1 MNTDQTISIRRELPT
16 TETASQLIH
25 ELDTYLSP
33 MYPEESQ
40 HGYSIEKLV
49 EQKVEFFVLYH
60 DERPAGCA
68 GIQFFPDPAEPSGT
82 YGELKR
88 MYVRDQFRGLGLGK
102 TLLRHIER
110 VAIERGVVS
119 LRLETGIHQPEAIGL
134 YESNGFRRVPP
145 FGEYREDPLSYFY
158 EKCPGLAVPL
168 PLRARAHGRGG
179 AHDDPRGGH
188 LPRTPRA
195 ASGMKISKTM
205 AAT

>member
-1 MNTDQTISIRRELPT
+1 MNIDETVAIRRELPT
-16 TETASQLIH
+16 TETASQLIR
-25 ELDTYLSP
+25 ELDAYLSP

-40 HGYSIEKLV
+40 HGYNIEKLV
-49 EQKVEFFVLYH
+49 EQKVDFFVLYH

-134 YESNGFRRVPP
+134 YESSGFRRIPP

-158 EKCPGLAVPL
+158 EKRLG
-168 PLRARAHGRGG
+168 
-179 AHDDPRGGH
+179 
-188 LPRTPRA
+188 
-195 ASGMKISKTM
+195 
-205 AAT
+205 

>member
-1 MNTDQTISIRRELPT
+1 MNTDKTISIRRELPT
-16 TETASQLIH
+16 TETASQLIR
-25 ELDTYLSP
+25 ELDAYLSP

-134 YESNGFRRVPP
+134 YESSGFRRVPP
-145 FGEYREDPLSYFY
+145 FGEYREDP
-158 EKCPGLAVPL
+158 
-168 PLRARAHGRGG
+168 
-179 AHDDPRGGH
+179 
-188 LPRTPRA
+188 
-195 ASGMKISKTM
+195 
-205 AAT
+205 

>member
-1 MNTDQTISIRRELPT
+1 MNTDKTISIRRELPT
-16 TETASQLIH
+16 TQTASQLIR
-25 ELDTYLSP
+25 ELDAYLSP

-40 HGYSIEKLV
+40 HGYSIEELV

-110 VAIERGVVS
+110 VAIERGVVI

-134 YESNGFRRVPP
+134 YESSGFRRVPP

-158 EKCPGLAVPL
+158 EKRLG
-168 PLRARAHGRGG
+168 
-179 AHDDPRGGH
+179 
-188 LPRTPRA
+188 
-195 ASGMKISKTM
+195 
-205 AAT
+205 

>member
-1 MNTDQTISIRRELPT
+1 MHMNTDQTISIRRELPT
-16 TETASQLIH
+16 TETASQLIR
-25 ELDTYLSP
+25 ELDAYLSP

-134 YESNGFRRVPP
+134 YESSGFRRVPP

-158 EKCPGLAVPL
+158 EKRLG
-168 PLRARAHGRGG
+168 
-179 AHDDPRGGH
+179 
-188 LPRTPRA
+188 
-195 ASGMKISKTM
+195 
-205 AAT
+205 